1 MDKITFFV
9 PGRPRPQGS
18 MKFINRGGRSIP
30 IQNQKLE
37 HWRSSVTMYAQ
48 DAMGGCAIHGGVSLT
63 LVFSFTRPKNHYRTG
78 KYSHLLKDSSPDRM
92 LKAPDVD
99 KLIRAVL
106 DSLTGI
112 VFTDDCEVDSVG
124 VVKQWGPREGA
135 EITVRGVFYAVQGER
150 REEEKGEI
158 EESEENQEDEEEGR
172 FVT

>member
-18 MKFINRGGRSIP
+18 MKFINRGGRSVP

-48 DAMGGCAIHGGVSLT
+48 LAMDGRAVANGVSLS
-63 LVFSFTRPKNHYRTG
+63 LVFLFQRPKNHYRTW

-92 LKAPDVD
+92 LKAPDID

-112 VFTDDCEVDSVG
+112 VFTDDCEVDTVG
-124 VVKQWGPREGA
+124 VVKKWGPREGVD
-135 EITVRGVFYAVQGER
+135 ITVRGVFYAVQGER
-150 REEEKGEI
+150 GQEEEGQIEEPEEEK
-158 EESEENQEDEEEGR
+158 EEGG
-172 FVT
+172 